1 MVNKYYPKKNKE
13 NISEGEKEKSEKKA
27 HDRYKNLSEEEKEKK
42 PQYDLDRNKNLSEEE
57 IQKKVE
63 YIRNY

>member
-1 MVNKYYPKKNKE
+1 MTDIKIFLKK
-13 NISEGEKEKSEKKA
+13 KK
-27 HDRYKNLSEEEKEKK
+27 KK
-42 PQYDLDRNKNLSEEE
+42 KTQYRCDRNKNLSEEE

>member
-1 MVNKYYPKKNKE
+1 M
-13 NISEGEKEKSEKKA
+13 EKKA